1 MAFEARAAAGSSLD
15 LELRAGKFS
24 PAAHDGETETG
35 TAICGR
41 LDAAAVVAHRQTE
54 PLRRLPQLDHDF
66 IGAAVPHGIGERFL
80 GDVI

>member
-41 LDAAAVVAHRQTE
+41 LDAQPSSLTVRLSRCADCRNSITISLA
-54 PLRRLPQLDHDF
+54 PLCRMALVS
-66 IGAAVPHGIGERFL
+66 ASWAM
-80 GDVI
+80 